1 MQNGSADQKMHEMQ
15 EEQLLDLHFPLGN
28 VHCLLL
34 PGRSVAKQLKIK
46 RMVIRMIK
54 KKTGNWASCIASCCQ
69 GELQRSVAKQL
80 KDPLNSDPTRQSQPD
95 NPN

>member
-46 RMVIRMIK
+46 KNENRNDK
-54 KKTGNWASCIASCCQ
+54 YLLSTGLSTAVR
-69 GELQRSVAKQL
+69 GY
-80 KDPLNSDPTRQSQPD
+80 
-95 NPN
+95 